1 MSFKIMYYFTIA
13 CPTVEKT
20 KEMIDRYAER
30 GVNCIQLDMPSS
42 DPFGESDFVKR
53 LMREALEAHPDY
65 DYYMDA
71 IRDIRKAHP
80 DMTISMVVYT
90 DVIDAIGVEK
100 YVDFLQEIGAEY
112 NMIAGEHPAC
122 KKRMEEKGISCVKG
136 GIAYHQPEYD
146 IEDAREYGE
155 NDIVLM
161 RTKRVTESLNRRC
174 HAWADRIKLARDG
187 GVKCQI
193 WAVAEIGSGADMAE
207 RKNAGAQ
214 GAIVGNVLMRLWNDE
229 EKLWKLLDEFQ
240 SYAEE

>member
-1 MSFKIMYYFTIA
+1 MSFKVMYYFTLA

-20 KEMIDRYAER
+20 REMIDRYAER

-42 DPFGESDFVKR
+42 NPFGESDFVKR
-53 LMREALEAHPDY
+53 MMYDGLAAHPNY
-65 DYYMDA
+65 DYYMNA

-90 DVIDAIGVEK
+90 DVIDAIGVER

-112 NMIAGEHPAC
+112 NMIAGEHTVC
-122 KKRMEEKGISCVKG
+122 KKLMDERGVSFIRG
-136 GIAYHQPEYD
+136 HIAYHQAEYD
-146 IEDAREYGE
+146 IEEVREFGE
-155 NDIVLM
+155 NEIALM

-174 HAWADRIKLARDG
+174 HTWADRVKLARDG
-187 GVKCQI
+187 GVKCQL

-207 RKNAGAQ
+207 RKNAGMQ

-240 SYAEE
+240 SYAED